1 MEIKINSLEQKMLAN
16 HIEIN
21 NINNTELSASEIIK
35 KIANKTNIALAEHD
49 IADAYKNKKD
59 KIFVE
64 FTTFR
69 KKSELMS
76 KLNRHRIDGSEINKN
91 DTNNNYIYIN
101 DRLTNSSK
109 RLLWLAK
116 NKAKQNNWKFVWVRH
131 GVILAR
137 KEENQTIIR
146 IECES
151 DIEKLN

>member
-1 MEIKINSLEQKMLAN
+1 MQNMDKIALQTTSVNAKLEQQQTTLIQINDKLTNITEQVIELQKQNKEKDNKIEEMEIKINSLEQKMLAN

-69 KKSELMS
+69 KK
-76 KLNRHRIDGSEINKN
+76 
-91 DTNNNYIYIN
+91 
-101 DRLTNSSK
+101 
-109 RLLWLAK
+109 
-116 NKAKQNNWKFVWVRH
+116 
-131 GVILAR
+131 
-137 KEENQTIIR
+137 
-146 IECES
+146 
-151 DIEKLN
+151 